1 MKFFL
6 VVNPKRP
13 IKLFVALVLLGHCT
27 SAYAHPLR
35 LSLSE
40 IEYDSDQQLITISL
54 RLFLMDVREAL
65 IFDPQSTELGF
76 TLPNESPA
84 AERLLLNYVN
94 RLFYVKANGGK
105 IELQI
110 KRKRLSGEGDN
121 TALGVL
127 FEHRQ
132 EQPLISLEIK
142 NAVFTDLF
150 FDQNNIVYVH
160 VNGDSRSFMLN
171 KKTPVHTLKF

>member
-1 MKFFL
+1 M
-6 VVNPKRP
+6 PTRP
-13 IKLFVALVLLGHCT
+13 IKLFVALVLLGHCF

-40 IEYDSDQQLITISL
+40 IEYSSDQQLITISL

-65 IFDPQSTELGF
+65 IFDPQSAELAF
-76 TLPNESPA
+76 TLPHESPA
-84 AERLLLNYVN
+84 AERLLLKYVN
-94 RLFYVKANGGK
+94 RLFYVKANG
-105 IELQI
+105 ERVDLQI

>member
-1 MKFFL
+1 
-6 VVNPKRP
+6 
-13 IKLFVALVLLGHCT
+13 
-27 SAYAHPLR
+27 
-35 LSLSE
+35 
-40 IEYDSDQQLITISL
+40 
-54 RLFLMDVREAL
+54 MDVREAL
-65 IFDPQSTELGF
+65 IFDPQSTELAF

-171 KKTPVHTLKF
+171 KKTPIHTLKF